1 MVGSDFDISEG
12 GRYYMDA
19 ELGLRLA
26 KADSYV
32 VFGVGMRLG
41 ELSFTK
47 KGEQPMSEKKSSGS
61 KEKELTDE
69 DFKK

>member
-1 MVGSDFDISEG
+1 
-12 GRYYMDA
+12 MDA

-26 KADSYV
+26 KSDSYV

-41 ELSFTK
+41 ELAFIK
-47 KGEQPMSEKKSSGS
+47 KGEKAPEKKKNPDS
-61 KEKELTDE
+61 KEKELTDD